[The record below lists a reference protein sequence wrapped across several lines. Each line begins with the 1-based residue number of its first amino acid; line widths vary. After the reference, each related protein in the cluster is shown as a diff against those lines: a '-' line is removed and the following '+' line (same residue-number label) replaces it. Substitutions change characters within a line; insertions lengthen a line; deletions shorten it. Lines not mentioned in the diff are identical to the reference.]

1 MKEAAYFAAGVVA
14 IWAYVLILMP
24 ARPGSGSAP
33 LTDWQGPAWSAVRA
47 AAYDPATQVLRLR
60 MASGE
65 VYQSCG
71 VPETCFAG
79 LLRSAEKGAYFDR
92 FIRPRYCTERIAPR
106 GV

>member
-1 MKEAAYFAAGVVA
+1 
-14 IWAYVLILMP
+14 
-24 ARPGSGSAP
+24 
-33 LTDWQGPAWSAVRA
+33 
-47 AAYDPATQVLRLR
+47 